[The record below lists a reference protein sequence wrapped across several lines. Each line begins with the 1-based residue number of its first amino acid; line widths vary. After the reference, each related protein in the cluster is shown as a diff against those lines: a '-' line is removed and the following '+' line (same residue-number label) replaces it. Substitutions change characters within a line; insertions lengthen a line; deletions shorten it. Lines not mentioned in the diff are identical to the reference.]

1 MDFLP
6 NVTILP
12 AMTLRLYTFLT
23 GLAFFWLT
31 SMVCVVPESEKLA
44 RAYDLGAQ
52 IWDEIPGAQ
61 WAAVITEG
69 TPVKGEAPEPP
80 TPAAPSLIQLADL
93 NHPIAYTSTTAV
105 YTSGLWNLSRR
116 QRLLQSPSNSPPSLV

>member
-52 IWDEIPGAQ
+52 VWDEIPGAQ

-80 TPAAPSLIQLADL
+80 NPAAPNIFLLGDL
-93 NHPIAYTSTTAV
+93 QQPVAQTTTAGV
-105 YTSGLWNLSRR
+105 YTSGLWSLSRR